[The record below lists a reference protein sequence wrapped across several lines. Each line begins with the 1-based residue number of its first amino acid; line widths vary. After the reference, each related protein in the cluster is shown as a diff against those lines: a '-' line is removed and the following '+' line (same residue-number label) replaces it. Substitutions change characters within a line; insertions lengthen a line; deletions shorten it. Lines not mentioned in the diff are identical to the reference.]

1 MTVPVKRSVPESLRH
16 SASARPWVREGNTSD
31 ISLQSDVSR
40 MAASPKSQA
49 AQKFEGASPRPALYS
64 PLIESGLLPDVLL
77 RWGIRRIC
85 AARLREEAAGGIAAQ
100 QERRRLLLAQ
110 LDAGPIAICTDSANA
125 QHYEVPA
132 EFFQQVLGRHVKYS
146 CGYWPPG
153 VRTLDES
160 EEAMLSL
167 TAGRARIAGGQHI
180 LELGC
185 GWGSLTLYL
194 AERFPACRITAVSNS
209 RSQKE
214 FIDARARQ
222 RGVENVQVIT
232 ADMNT
237 FDPGGQ
243 FDRVVSVEMFEHM
256 RNYRELL
263 ARIARWMRPG
273 ALLFVHTFAH
283 TRFTYAYEVRGS
295 DDWMARHF
303 FTGGMMPSEDLLP
316 AIDRDV
322 RCIERWRL
330 DGTHYQRTA
339 EAWLARMDAAAHLLR
354 PVLART
360 YGEAN
365 LQTWWTRWRL
375 FFLAC
380 AELWGYRRGSEWIVS
395 HYLFEAAR

>member
-1 MTVPVKRSVPESLRH
+1 MSPMKP
-16 SASARPWVREGNTSD
+16 
-31 ISLQSDVSR
+31 
-40 MAASPKSQA
+40 SPKSPA
-49 AQKFEGASPRPALYS
+49 AQEIAVGSPRPARYS
-64 PLIESGLLPDVLL
+64 TLIESGLLPDPLL

-110 LDAGPIAICTDSANA
+110 LDAGPIAICTEVANA

-132 EFFQQVLGRHVKYS
+132 EFFRHVLGRHMKYS

-167 TAGRARIAGGQHI
+167 TAARARIAGGQHI

-185 GWGSLTLYL
+185 GWGSLTLFL
-194 AERFPACRITAVSNS
+194 AERFPDCRITAVSNS

-222 RGVENVQVIT
+222 RGLENVRVIT

-237 FDPGGQ
+237 FDPGAQ
-243 FDRVVSVEMFEHM
+243 FDRIVSIEMFEHM
-256 RNYRELL
+256 RNYHELF
-263 ARIARWMRPG
+263 ARTARWMRPG
-273 ALLFVHTFAH
+273 ALLFVHIFAH
-283 TRFTYAYEVRGS
+283 ARFAYPYEVRGP
-295 DDWMARHF
+295 DDWMARYF

-316 AIDRDV
+316 AFDRDV
-322 RCIERWRL
+322 RCMERWRL

-339 EAWLARMDAAAHLLR
+339 EAWLARMDANSHLIR

-360 YGEAN
+360 YGEADV
-365 LQTWWTRWRL
+365 QRWWTRWRL

-380 AELWGYRRGSEWIVS
+380 AELWGYRQGSEWIVC
-395 HYLFEAAR
+395 HYLFEAARRTVSCS

>member
-1 MTVPVKRSVPESLRH
+1 
-16 SASARPWVREGNTSD
+16 
-31 ISLQSDVSR
+31 
-40 MAASPKSQA
+40 MAATPKSTA
-49 AQKFEGASPRPALYS
+49 AQEIANASPAPAWYS

-85 AARLREEAAGGIAAQ
+85 AARLRDEAAGGPEAQ
-100 QERRRLLLAQ
+100 RERRRLLLAQ
-110 LDAGPIAICTDSANA
+110 LDAGPIAIRTDAANA

-132 EFFQQVLGRHVKYS
+132 EFFQHVLGRHMKYS
-146 CGYWPPG
+146 CGYWSPD
-153 VRTLDES
+153 VRTLDAS

-167 TAGRARIAGGQHI
+167 TAGRARIAAGQRI

-194 AERFPACRITAVSNS
+194 AERFPDCHITAVSNS
-209 RSQKE
+209 RSQKQ
-214 FIDARARQ
+214 FIDARARECNL
-222 RGVENVQVIT
+222 ENVEVIT

-243 FDRVVSVEMFEHM
+243 FDRIVSVEMFEHM

-273 ALLFVHTFAH
+273 ALLFVHIFAH
-283 TRFTYAYEVRGS
+283 ARFAYPYEVRGPE
-295 DDWMARHF
+295 DWMARYF

-316 AIDRDV
+316 AFDENV
-322 RCIERWRL
+322 RCIERWRT

-339 EAWLARMDAAAHLLR
+339 EAWLARMEANAGVLS

-360 YGEAN
+360 YGEAEA
-365 LQTWWTRWRL
+365 QKWWARWRL
-375 FFLAC
+375 FFMAC
-380 AELWGYRRGSEWIVS
+380 AELWGYRNGSEWIVC
-395 HYLFEAAR
+395 HHLFEGTRANLGAVTPARSNREDAGPHNVSAP